1 MHVFSDASELAY
13 GAVVYLRLSSTPPK
27 LAFVTG
33 KSRVA
38 PKKTVSI
45 PRLELNAAAIACKLA
60 DSVKTNLR
68 IKPVSTTFWTDSMA
82 VLRFIN
88 NTKSRFKV
96 FVANRLS
103 IIHEFTTPSQW
114 QYVKTEENPADLA
127 S

>member
-13 GAVVYLRLSSTPPK
+13 GAVIYLRSSTPEPQV
-27 LAFVTG
+27 AFFIG
-33 KSRVA
+33 KTRVA

-60 DSVKTNLR
+60 DMVQVQLRVKPASITY
-68 IKPVSTTFWTDSMA
+68 WTDSMA
-82 VLRFIN
+82 ILRFIK

-103 IIHEFTTPSQW
+103 IIHECTIPSQ
-114 QYVKTEENPADLA
+114 
-127 S
+127 

>member
-13 GAVVYLRLSSTPPK
+13 GAVIYLRLSSTQPK

-60 DSVKTNLR
+60 DSVKTSLR
-68 IKPVSTTFWTDSMA
+68 IKQVSTTFWNNIMT

-88 NTKSRFKV
+88 NT
-96 FVANRLS
+96 
-103 IIHEFTTPSQW
+103 
-114 QYVKTEENPADLA
+114 
-127 S
+127 